1 MIEQI
6 LQYDTELF
14 QYLNGLGTPDWDG
27 FWLAYTTKIYW
38 IPLYALL
45 LYLMYKKM
53 GKKPFLISI
62 LVIALMVLFTDQ
74 ITNLVKNGFQRLR
87 PCHTDTL
94 KEVMRL
100 VRKGCGGQY
109 GFFSGHASNSMAV
122 AFFVGLILKKHYK
135 YLLYLLIV
143 WSIAMGFS
151 RIYVGVHYP
160 LDVLCGALF
169 GALSGFGFYKL
180 NLYLMKTVIN
190 YKRTEN

>member
-14 QYLNGLGTPDWDG
+14 QYLNGLGTPTWDG
-27 FWLAYTTKIYW
+27 FWLTYTTKIYW
-38 IPLYALL
+38 IPLYVLL

-53 GKKPFLISI
+53 GKNPFLISI

-87 PCHTDTL
+87 PCHTETL
-94 KEVMRL
+94 KDMMRL

-122 AFFVGLILKKHYK
+122 AFFVGLALKKHYK
-135 YLLYLLIV
+135 YLLYLLII
-143 WSIAMGFS
+143 WSVAMGFS

-180 NLYLMKTVIN
+180 DLYLKVMLTNKS
-190 YKRTEN
+190 

>member
-14 QYLNGLGTPDWDG
+14 QYLNGLGSTTWDG

-53 GKKPFLISI
+53 GKKPFLITI
-62 LVIALMVLFTDQ
+62 LVVALMVLFTDQ
-74 ITNLVKNGFQRLR
+74 VTNLFKNGFQRPR
-87 PCHTDTL
+87 PCHADAL
-94 KEVMRL
+94 IDVMRM
-100 VRKGCGGQY
+100 VRKGCGGRY

-122 AFFVGLILKKHYK
+122 AFFVGLTLKKHYK
-135 YLLYLLIV
+135 YLLYLLLV
-143 WSIAMGFS
+143 WSVIMGFS

-160 LDVLCGALF
+160 LDVLCGSVF
-169 GALSGFGFYKL
+169 GALAGFGFYKL
-180 NLYLMKTVIN
+180 NQYLKATLTTIKKTN
-190 YKRTEN
+190 